1 MLPACR
7 TEGDGFAIP
16 PLTLHPRD
24 VEGLMDEWHGFH
36 PAFRGCVARSEP
48 RDHCFHDMVGQFSD
62 LDRTSIEPLALH
74 VEGGNVRA
82 LQRCLRDAVWDEG
95 QMWCTSQR
103 RVDDEM
109 GDPEGVVSF
118 DESGFPKK
126 GRDSVGVARPYG
138 GALGNVENGH
148 VGVCAASASRQGDAL
163 VAKRLFMPEAWL
175 TETSAARRPTCEV
188 PEAVGV
194 QTTPQ

>member
-1 MLPACR
+1 
-7 TEGDGFAIP
+7 
-16 PLTLHPRD
+16 
-24 VEGLMDEWHGFH
+24 
-36 PAFRGCVARSEP
+36 
-48 RDHCFHDMVGQFSD
+48 MVGQFSD